1 MRGVE
6 SVLLY
11 LPTVQTVEVEISGS
25 ALQVEEVRLI
35 KSCLNRTR
43 PNLTVKVDK
52 EIKDRLHANP
62 YAYD

>member
-11 LPTVQTVEVEISGS
+11 LPKVQTVEVEISGS

-35 KSCLNRTR
+35 KSCLIRCH
-43 PNLTVKVDK
+43 PGLKVKVGK
-52 EIKDRLHANP
+52 EIEDRLHANP

>member
-11 LPTVQTVEVEISGS
+11 LPKVQTVEVEISGS
-25 ALQVEEVRLI
+25 ALQAEEVRLI